1 MVAGSPTGPRLPA
14 RDRRVLNAVANQAV
28 GLVQQRELADEAGQ
42 ASALAEADRLRRA
55 LLSAVSHDLRTPL
68 AAIKAAVSSLRS
80 DDVEFSTE
88 DIAELL
94 ATVEESTDQLTALVG
109 NLLDS
114 SRLAAGVVRP
124 DLHRVYLDEAVH
136 RALVG
141 VGRAG
146 VRGRRVEV
154 DVGDTT
160 VLADPGLLER
170 VLANLVENALRYA
183 PDSTVRV
190 GAARVGQRVW
200 ITVADEGPGVPPD
213 TQDELFDAFQR
224 LGDRDNSSGV
234 GLGLSVVRGFVEAMG
249 GTVQATDT
257 PGGGLTIIV
266 DLAAEAAPAGA
277 ISGRAS

>member
-1 MVAGSPTGPRLPA
+1 M
-14 RDRRVLNAVANQAV
+14 
-28 GLVQQRELADEAGQ
+28 
-42 ASALAEADRLRRA
+42 
-55 LLSAVSHDLRTPL
+55 
-68 AAIKAAVSSLRS
+68 
-80 DDVEFSTE
+80 
-88 DIAELL
+88 
-94 ATVEESTDQLTALVG
+94 EESTDQLTALVG

-146 VRGRRVEV
+146 VRGRRVQV

-200 ITVADEGPGVPPD
+200 ITVADEGPGAPPD
-213 TQDELFDAFQR
+213 AQDELFDAFQR